1 MSTQYKVISDCFC
14 LTSWSKARK
23 IEHHLNSLTAQ
34 GWEFVA
40 LDPVMV
46 MGCDVGFY
54 LVLKRVAAS
63 GAPTES

>member
-14 LTSWSKARK
+14 LTSGSKARK
-23 IEHHLNSLTAQ
+23 IESHLNSLTAQ

-63 GAPTES
+63 SAPTEA